1 MRVREPPQ
9 ATCNETRQLWYTSVA
24 KQNKWAEGVRSMK
37 QRDTRNPPLFA
48 VSQRTGGDETVQ
60 LDASQLVA
68 RFEQWKTINRLSS
81 LRRAIADFKCEI
93 HHRTQLNGADSTYV
107 RFNCVHLVNEL
118 DQIASSLT
126 LERAL
131 YYVDRLIKGVS
142 EVRTGAINDI
152 NLNRW
157 KEYDAIQT
165 DSLWLIDRRDGSGVH
180 TADYWGNFVPQIPYQ
195 MMMRY
200 TKKGEWVLD
209 TFNGSGTTLIE
220 GQRLG
225 RNTIGI
231 ELQHRMVDHAKKL
244 VAAEPNTHEVMV
256 DVVQGDSARIDYKA
270 LLAEYGQQSVQLVI
284 MHPPY
289 FDIIK
294 FSDDTSDLSN
304 APSVENFLEMMGA
317 IVDNAAQVLDK
328 GRYLVV
334 VIGDKYAKGEWI
346 PLGFQTMSEVMKRGF
361 SLKSLVVK
369 NFEDTSGKR
378 TQRELWRYRALVG
391 GFYIFKHEYIFLFKK
406 Q

>member
-1 MRVREPPQ
+1 MRANLSADDRMLPNRRVTANSARILILEDNMS
-9 ATCNETRQLWYTSVA
+9 NEKDELLQLNE
-24 KQNKWAEGVRSMK
+24 K
-37 QRDTRNPPLFA
+37 D
-48 VSQRTGGDETVQ
+48 
-60 LDASQLVA
+60 LVDL
-68 RFEQWKTINRLSS
+68 FEQWKTIHLLSL
-81 LRRAIADFKCEI
+81 LRHTISDFKHEI
-93 HHRTQLNGADSTYV
+93 QNMGHQTQVNGSDSAYVAFSRTRLFDQ
-107 RFNCVHLVNEL
+107 L
-118 DQIASSLT
+118 DQIAASLT

-131 YYVDRLIKGVS
+131 HYVDRLINGVS

-157 KEYDAIQT
+157 KEYADIQT
-165 DSLWLIDRRDGSGVH
+165 DSLWLIDRRDDSGVH
-180 TADYWGNFVPQIPYQ
+180 TAGYWGNFVPQIPYQ

-200 TKKGEWVLD
+200 TKKDEWVLD

-231 ELQHRMVDHAKKL
+231 ELQRRMVEHTKNL
-244 VAAEPNTHEVMV
+244 IAAEPNNHEVII
-256 DVVQGDSARIDYKA
+256 DVVEGDSATIDYKA
-270 LLAEYGQQSVQLVI
+270 LLANYGQKSVQLVI

-294 FSDDTSDLSN
+294 FSDDTRDLSN
-304 APSVENFLEMMGA
+304 ASSVEKFLEMMGA
-317 IVDNAAQVLDK
+317 IVDNVSQVLDK

-334 VIGDKYAKGEWI
+334 VIGDKYTKGDWI

-378 TQRELWRYRALVG
+378 NQKKLWRYRALAG
-391 GFYIFKHEYIFLFKK
+391 GFYIFKHEYIFLFKRK
-406 Q
+406 A

>member
-1 MRVREPPQ
+1 
-9 ATCNETRQLWYTSVA
+9 
-24 KQNKWAEGVRSMK
+24 MK
-37 QRDTRNPPLFA
+37 QRDPQNLPPCED
-48 VSQRTGGDETVQ
+48 SHTSGEEETVQ
-60 LDASQLVA
+60 FDERNLVA
-68 RFEQWKTINRLSS
+68 LFEQWKAIDLLSS
-81 LRRAIADFKCEI
+81 LRRAISDFKHETQNN
-93 HHRTQLNGADSTYV
+93 HHSTRSNGSDSTYV
-107 RFNCVHLVNEL
+107 TFSRVRLFNEL

-131 YYVDRLIKGVS
+131 YYIDRLIKGVS

-157 KEYDAIQT
+157 KEYDDIQT
-165 DSLWLIDRRDGSGVH
+165 DSLWIIDRRDVSGVH
-180 TADYWGNFVPQIPYQ
+180 TAGYWGNFVPQIPYQ
-195 MMMRY
+195 MMKRY

-231 ELQHRMVDHAKKL
+231 ELQSRMVDHAKKL
-244 VAAEPNTHEVMV
+244 VTAEPNRHDVIV
-256 DVVQGDSARIDYKA
+256 DVVQGDSAIIDYKA
-270 LLAEYGQQSVQLVI
+270 LLADYGQKSVQLVI

-294 FSDDTSDLSN
+294 FSDDTRDLSN
-304 APSVENFLEMMGA
+304 ASSVENFLEMMGA
-317 IVDNAAQVLDK
+317 IVDNVSHVLDK

-334 VIGDKYAKGEWI
+334 VIGDKYAKGDWI

-361 SLKSLVVK
+361 VLKSLIVK

-378 TQRELWRYRALVG
+378 HQKELWRYRALVG

-406 Q
+406 R